1 MPQEFGIEFKNLF
14 INKHENMITFIGLDG
29 MQINSQKLMSTNFD
43 SLKENLK
50 SILIKF
56 NHSHIQF

>member
-1 MPQEFGIEFKNLF
+1 
-14 INKHENMITFIGLDG
+14 MITFIGLDG